1 MVARWNR
8 TVQKNSLSDVDV
20 ASAMKAVR
28 SIPKDSKG
36 KKKLGTARQIASTR
50 SVSSRTTKTN
60 LSTSKSIKSV
70 RSTPKDSKGK
80 TKLGTA
86 RQISSTRS
94 VSSRKIKTKP
104 PTPRSIKST
113 AGTPKSGKAK
123 KKLEIAHQLAMGKM
137 TDPQE
142 WDPTMPPPTPRQ
154 LDRQPSGIAFV
165 KPDIEIITSYAD
177 TTEAEKPVN
186 PSSPTSVPPVPAKTP
201 SSMMTDVEVFEE
213 SSQPHPASTTLGVL
227 EPTPN
232 GRLGSFAD
240 SESEGANFSEY
251 TFFTEDGTE
260 YKIDEVTF
268 DMFLGDVKGYVVD
281 KSGKM
286 IPTGPELVEF
296 LRKTKEKAKDAASAA
311 HDIVPESVKNNI
323 KNNIN
328 HTARVLDPR
337 DISGG
342 ELLASAKE
350 IGTVTK
356 DVVVVPLVEE
366 TVGCA
371 AWSFGEI
378 LASLKNF
385 SEKEHVKAEADE
397 LVVDPVAVEGLFP
410 ADEQM
415 LAGKGLPTVTEE
427 PEKVSMVTGE
437 PVSNPSGKDPIHHA
451 GFSANYNTSNE
462 EDILEHVSI
471 EASIKERKKSFD
483 DQNLG
488 YLASPSKAMSTMT
501 DEATVDMKEH
511 LRQIKDLN
519 AQVEILLSR
528 GDPAD
533 VDLAVVLKHRSKVL
547 CKNMAVASSRAAN
560 KTGKAI
566 TRAADLTSKAAVRTS
581 KAVGQT
587 SSSVAKS
594 SKKGLGSA
602 LLSTSKA
609 MGSLGEKLAKSTD
622 DDATSTTGDT
632 SPLSGR
638 SRSRSSQMGTSENV
652 VYVSL

>member
-1 MVARWNR
+1 
-8 TVQKNSLSDVDV
+8 
-20 ASAMKAVR
+20 MKP
-28 SIPKDSKG
+28 S
-36 KKKLGTARQIASTR
+36 
-50 SVSSRTTKTN
+50 
-60 LSTSKSIKSV
+60 
-70 RSTPKDSKGK
+70 
-80 TKLGTA
+80 
-86 RQISSTRS
+86 
-94 VSSRKIKTKP
+94 
-104 PTPRSIKST
+104 TPRSTKST

-123 KKLEIAHQLAMGKM
+123 KKLEIARQLAMGKK
-137 TDPQE
+137 TDPKE
-142 WDPTMPPPTPRQ
+142 WDPTMRPPTPRQ
-154 LDRQPSGIAFV
+154 LDSQPSGITFV
-165 KPDIEIITSYAD
+165 KPDIQISISYD
-177 TTEAEKPVN
+177 DMTEAEKPVN
-186 PSSPTSVPPVPAKTP
+186 PSSVPPVPAKTP
-201 SSMMTDVEVFEE
+201 LWTMPDVEVLEE
-213 SSQPHPASTTLGVL
+213 APQPHPASTTLGVL
-227 EPTPN
+227 EPTPK
-232 GRLGSFAD
+232 GRIGSFAD
-240 SESEGANFSEY
+240 SESEGADFSEY
-251 TFFTEDGTE
+251 TFITEDGTA
-260 YKIDEVTF
+260 YQIDEVTF
-268 DMFLGDVKGYVVD
+268 DMFLGDVKGYIVD

-286 IPTGPELVEF
+286 IPTGPEMAEFLRTTGPEMAEF
-296 LRKTKEKAKDAASAA
+296 LRKTKEKAQDAAAAA
-311 HDIVPESVKNNI
+311 HDIVPESV

-371 AWSFGEI
+371 AWSFAEI

-385 SEKEHVKAEADE
+385 TEKEHVKAEAGD

-427 PEKVSMVTGE
+427 PEKVSIVTGG
-437 PVSNPSGKDPIHHA
+437 PISNPSGSGPIRHA
-451 GFSANYNTSNE
+451 GLTANYNTSNG

-471 EASIKERKKSFD
+471 EASIKQRKKSCD

-488 YLASPSKAMSTMT
+488 YLASPSKGMSTMT
-501 DEATVDMKEH
+501 DEANVGMKEH
-511 LRQIKDLN
+511 LRQIEKLN
-519 AQVEILLSR
+519 AEVEILLSR

-533 VDLAVVLKHRSKVL
+533 VDLAKVLKHRSKLL

-560 KTGKAI
+560 KTSKAI
-566 TRAADLTSKAAVRTS
+566 TRAADRTSKAAVRTS
-581 KAVGQT
+581 KVVGQT

-609 MGSLGEKLAKSTD
+609 MGSLGEKLAKSTH
-622 DDATSTTGDT
+622 DDATHTTGDT
-632 SPLSGR
+632 SPLSSR
-638 SRSRSSQMGTSENV
+638 SRSRSSQMGRSENV